1 MCVCFEREHICY
13 LTFVCDEMMTKFA
26 DHDVTVYLRTKLLF
40 TKLSLWAMLR
50 IALDTNNIVDLPL
63 YCHLTQPYKFLL

>member
-13 LTFVCDEMMTKFA
+13 LTLVCDDMMTMFA

-40 TKLSLWAMLR
+40 TKLSLGAMFR
-50 IALDTNNIVDLPL
+50 IASDANNIVDLPL
-63 YCHLTQPYKFLL
+63 YCHLTQPHKFLL